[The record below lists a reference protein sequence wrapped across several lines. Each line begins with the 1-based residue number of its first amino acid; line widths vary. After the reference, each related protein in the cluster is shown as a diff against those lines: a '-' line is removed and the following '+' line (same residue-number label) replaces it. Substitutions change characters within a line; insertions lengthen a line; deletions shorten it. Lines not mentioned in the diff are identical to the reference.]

1 MLLVVFF
8 FSYNSVRIGQNLLN
22 KVPVEG
28 STLVNFANYHLNS
41 QNGNLNGSRKGSI
54 HGSIWTQNDQSGCLI
69 NFRDYQRQSDVCRML
84 KMRSKWF

>member
-8 FSYNSVRIGQNLLN
+8 PYNSVRIGQNLLS
-22 KVPVEG
+22 KVPEES

-41 QNGNLNGSRKGSI
+41 QNGNLNGSSKGSI

-69 NFRDYQRQSDVCRML
+69 I
-84 KMRSKWF
+84 